1 MICTPSGILTT
12 ISSINIPIL
21 HPNNSQ
27 LSIVNYQFLMYLIDT
42 HTHVYDHQ
50 FSLDRIEAMQRALD
64 AGVGMMLLPNVDAS
78 TITPMLELHEQYP
91 DCTRVMM
98 GLQPEEVKEDY
109 KDVLSTMEKELE
121 KGIYVGVGEVGLDFY
136 WDSTFEKEQL
146 DAFETQ
152 LDWAKQLH
160 LPLSIH
166 CRNAFDKMVK
176 ILERKQDGGL
186 RGIMHCFT
194 GTEEEAKVYLE
205 LGFHLGL
212 GGVTTYKNC
221 GVKEYLSNLPL
232 DRIVL
237 ETDAPYLAPVPC
249 RGKRNEPAFLVH
261 TAQKIA
267 DILQIP
273 VEELAAATTANAQ
286 SLFGA

>member
-1 MICTPSGILTT
+1 M
-12 ISSINIPIL
+12 
-21 HPNNSQ
+21 
-27 LSIVNYQFLMYLIDT
+27 MYLIDT
-42 HTHVYDHQ
+42 HTHIYDHQ
-50 FSLDRIEAMQRALD
+50 FSLDWNETVQRALD
-64 AGVGMMLLPNVDAS
+64 AGVKMMLLPNVDAS
-78 TITPMLELHEQYP
+78 TIAPMLELHEQYP

-109 KDVLSTMEKELE
+109 KEVLFMMEKELE
-121 KGIYVGVGEVGLDFY
+121 KCIYAGVGEVGLDFY
-136 WDSTFEKEQL
+136 WDATFEKQQL

-176 ILERKQDGGL
+176 ILEHKQDGGL

-221 GVKEYLSNLPL
+221 GLKDCLPNLPL

-261 TAQKIA
+261 TAQRIA

-273 VEELAAATTANAQ
+273 VEELAGITTSNSQ
-286 SLFGA
+286 TLFQV

>member
-1 MICTPSGILTT
+1 
-12 ISSINIPIL
+12 
-21 HPNNSQ
+21 
-27 LSIVNYQFLMYLIDT
+27 
-42 HTHVYDHQ
+42 
-50 FSLDRIEAMQRALD
+50 
-64 AGVGMMLLPNVDAS
+64 MMLLPNVDAS
-78 TITPMLELHEQYP
+78 TIAPMLELHEQFP

-109 KDVLSTMEKELE
+109 KTVLALMEKELE
-121 KGIYVGVGEVGLDFY
+121 RNIYIGVGEVGLDFY
-136 WDSTFEKEQL
+136 WDSTFEKQQL

-176 ILERKQDGGL
+176 ILEKKQDGGL

-194 GTEEEAKVYLE
+194 GTEEEAKIYLE

-221 GVKEYLSNLPL
+221 GVKDFLPRLPL

-267 DILQIP
+267 EILQIP
-273 VEELAAATTANAQ
+273 YNELVNAVSANTN
-286 SLFGA
+286 SLFSI

>member
-1 MICTPSGILTT
+1 
-12 ISSINIPIL
+12 
-21 HPNNSQ
+21 
-27 LSIVNYQFLMYLIDT
+27 MYLIDT
-42 HTHVYDHQ
+42 HTHIYDHQ
-50 FSLDRIEAMQRALD
+50 FSLDRAEAVQRALD
-64 AGVGMMLLPNVDAS
+64 AGVKMMLLPNVDAS
-78 TITPMLELHEQYP
+78 TIAPMLELHEQYP

-98 GLQPEEVKEDY
+98 GLQPEEVREDY
-109 KDVLSTMEKELE
+109 KQVLTTMEKELE
-121 KGIYVGVGEVGLDFY
+121 KGIYIGVGEVGLDFY
-136 WDSTFEKEQL
+136 WDATYEKQQL

-166 CRNAFDKMVK
+166 CRSAFDKMMK
-176 ILERKQDGGL
+176 IIEKKQDGGL
-186 RGIMHCFT
+186 RGVMHCFT
-194 GTEEEAKVYLE
+194 GTEEEAKAYLS

-221 GVKEYLSNLPL
+221 GVKDFLPTLPL

-267 DILQIP
+267 DILQIT
-273 VEELAAATTANAQ
+273 VEELAEATTKNVQ
-286 SLFGA
+286 LLFGL

>member
-1 MICTPSGILTT
+1 M
-12 ISSINIPIL
+12 N
-21 HPNNSQ
+21 
-27 LSIVNYQFLMYLIDT
+27 LIDT
-42 HTHVYDHQ
+42 HTHIYDHQ
-50 FSLDRIEAMQRALD
+50 FSLDRNETVQRALE
-64 AGVGMMLLPNVDAS
+64 AGVKMMLLPNVDAS
-78 TITPMLELHEQYP
+78 TIAPMLELHEQFP

-109 KDVLSTMEKELE
+109 KEVLSKMEKELE
-121 KGIYVGVGEVGLDFY
+121 RGIYCGVGEVGLDFY
-136 WDSTFEKEQL
+136 WDTTFEKQQL

-152 LDWAKQLH
+152 LDWAKQLY

-166 CRNAFDKMVK
+166 CRNAFDKMIK
-176 ILERKQDGGL
+176 ILEKKQDGGL

-194 GTEEEAKVYLE
+194 GTEEEAKIYLE

-221 GVKEYLSNLPL
+221 GVKDFLPRLPL

-267 DILQIP
+267 EILQIP
-273 VEELAAATTANAQ
+273 YNELVNAVSANTN
-286 SLFGA
+286 SLFSI

>member
-1 MICTPSGILTT
+1 
-12 ISSINIPIL
+12 
-21 HPNNSQ
+21 
-27 LSIVNYQFLMYLIDT
+27 
-42 HTHVYDHQ
+42 
-50 FSLDRIEAMQRALD
+50 
-64 AGVGMMLLPNVDAS
+64 MMLLPNVDAS
-78 TITPMLELHEQYP
+78 TITPMLQLYEQYP

-109 KDVLSTMEKELE
+109 KQVLSQMEKELE
-121 KGIYVGVGEVGLDFY
+121 RGIYVGVGEVGLDFY

-152 LDWAKQLH
+152 LDWAKQLG

-176 ILERKQDGGL
+176 ILEHKQDGSL

-194 GTEEEAKVYLE
+194 GTEEEAKIYLE

-221 GVKEYLSNLPL
+221 GVKDYLSNLPL

-261 TAQKIA
+261 TAKRIA
-267 DILQIP
+267 EILQMT
-273 VEELAAATTANAQ
+273 VEELAAITTTNVKD
-286 SLFGA
+286 LFQL

>member
-1 MICTPSGILTT
+1 
-12 ISSINIPIL
+12 
-21 HPNNSQ
+21 
-27 LSIVNYQFLMYLIDT
+27 MYLIDT
-42 HTHVYDHQ
+42 HTHIYDHQ
-50 FSLDRIEAMQRALD
+50 FSLDRNEAVQRALE
-64 AGVGMMLLPNVDAS
+64 AGVKMMLLPNVDAS
-78 TITPMLELHEQYP
+78 TVAPMLELHEKYP
-91 DCTRVMM
+91 ECTRVMM

-109 KDVLSTMEKELE
+109 KEVLSQMEKELGE
-121 KGIYVGVGEVGLDFY
+121 ASLASHVPQSRVAYVGVGEVGLDFY
-136 WDSTFEKEQL
+136 WDATYEKQQL

-176 ILERKQDGGL
+176 ILEKKQDGGL

-221 GVKEYLSNLPL
+221 GVKDYLPTLSL

-267 DILQIP
+267 DVLQIP
-273 VEELAAATTANAQ
+273 IEELAEITTANVQ
-286 SLFGA
+286 TLFIGL

>member
-1 MICTPSGILTT
+1 
-12 ISSINIPIL
+12 
-21 HPNNSQ
+21 
-27 LSIVNYQFLMYLIDT
+27 MYLIDT
-42 HTHVYDHQ
+42 HTHIYDHQ
-50 FSLDRIEAMQRALD
+50 FSLDRNETVQRALD
-64 AGVGMMLLPNVDAS
+64 AGVEMMLLPNVDAS
-78 TITPMLELHEQYP
+78 TIAPMLELHEQYP
-91 DCTRVMM
+91 GCTRVMM

-109 KDVLSTMEKELE
+109 KEVLSLMEKELE
-121 KGIYVGVGEVGLDFY
+121 RGVYSGVGEVGLDFY
-136 WDSTFEKEQL
+136 WDASFEKQQL

-176 ILERKQDGGL
+176 LLEKKQDGGL

-212 GGVTTYKNC
+212 GGVVTYKNC
-221 GVKEYLSNLPL
+221 GVKEYLPNLPL
-232 DRIVL
+232 NRIVL

-249 RGKRNEPAFLVH
+249 RGKRNEPAYLVH
-261 TAQKIA
+261 TAQRIA
-267 DILQIP
+267 DVLQMP
-273 VEELAAATTANAQ
+273 VEELATTTTANVKD
-286 SLFGA
+286 LFQL

>member
-1 MICTPSGILTT
+1 
-12 ISSINIPIL
+12 
-21 HPNNSQ
+21 
-27 LSIVNYQFLMYLIDT
+27 MYLIDT
-42 HTHVYDHQ
+42 HTHIYDHQ
-50 FSLDRIEAMQRALD
+50 FSLDRNEAMQRALD
-64 AGVGMMLLPNVDAS
+64 AGVKMMLLPNVDAS
-78 TITPMLELHEQYP
+78 TVVPMLELYGLYP
-91 DCTRVMM
+91 DCTRMMM

-109 KDVLSTMEKELE
+109 KRVLSLMEKELE
-121 KGIYVGVGEVGLDFY
+121 RGIYVGVGEVGLDFY
-136 WDSTFEKEQL
+136 WDATYEKQQL

-176 ILERKQDGGL
+176 ILEKKQDGDL

-194 GTEEEAKVYLE
+194 GTEEEAKAYLE

-221 GVKEYLSNLPL
+221 GVKDFLPDLPL
-232 DRIVL
+232 DKIVL

-249 RGKRNEPAFLVH
+249 RGKRNESAFLVH
-261 TAQKIA
+261 TAQRIA
-267 DILQIP
+267 DILQMP
-273 VEELAAATTANAQ
+273 VEKLAAVTTANAK
-286 SLFGA
+286 SLFSL

>member
-1 MICTPSGILTT
+1 ML
-12 ISSINIPIL
+12 
-21 HPNNSQ
+21 
-27 LSIVNYQFLMYLIDT
+27 LIDT

-50 FSLDRIEAMQRALD
+50 FSLDRNATMQRALD

-78 TITPMLELHEQYP
+78 TIALMLELHEQYP

-109 KDVLSTMEKELE
+109 KEVLSKMEKELE
-121 KGIYVGVGEVGLDFY
+121 RGIYVGVGEVGLDFY
-136 WDSTFEKEQL
+136 WDATFEKQQL

-176 ILERKQDGGL
+176 ILEHKQDGGL

-194 GTEEEAKVYLE
+194 GTEEEANVYLE

-221 GVKEYLSNLPL
+221 GVKDYMPQLPL

-237 ETDAPYLAPVPC
+237 ETDAPYLSPVPC

-267 DILQIP
+267 EILGMDLN
-273 VEELAAATTANAQ
+273 ELAVMTTANVKQ
-286 SLFGA
+286 LFNL

>member
-1 MICTPSGILTT
+1 
-12 ISSINIPIL
+12 
-21 HPNNSQ
+21 
-27 LSIVNYQFLMYLIDT
+27 MYLIDT
-42 HTHVYDHQ
+42 HTHIYDHQ
-50 FSLDRIEAMQRALD
+50 FSLDRKETIQRALE
-64 AGVGMMLLPNVDAS
+64 AGVSMMLLPNVDAS
-78 TITPMLELHEQYP
+78 TIAPMLQLYEQFS

-109 KDVLSTMEKELE
+109 KQVLSMMEKELE
-121 KGIYVGVGEVGLDFY
+121 RGIYVGVGEVGLDFY
-136 WDSTFEKEQL
+136 WDATFEKEQW

-152 LDWAKQLH
+152 LDWAKQLG

-176 ILERKQDGGL
+176 ILEKKQDGRL
-186 RGIMHCFT
+186 HGIMHCFT
-194 GTEEEAKVYLE
+194 GTEEEAKIYLE

-221 GVKEYLSNLPL
+221 GVKDYLPNLPL

-261 TAQKIA
+261 TAQRIA
-267 DILQIP
+267 DILQMPI
-273 VEELAAATTANAQ
+273 EKLAAVTTANVQ
-286 SLFGA
+286 SLFGL

>member
-1 MICTPSGILTT
+1 
-12 ISSINIPIL
+12 
-21 HPNNSQ
+21 
-27 LSIVNYQFLMYLIDT
+27 MYLIDT

-50 FSLDRIEAMQRALD
+50 FSLDRNEAMQRALE
-64 AGVGMMLLPNVDAS
+64 AGVKMMLLPNVDAS
-78 TITPMLELHEQYP
+78 TVAPMLELHGQYP

-109 KDVLSTMEKELE
+109 KEVLSQMEKELSDATPAPQVHRPQS
-121 KGIYVGVGEVGLDFY
+121 IVPSPPSCVHYVGVGEVGLDFY
-136 WDSTFEKEQL
+136 WDATYEKQQL

-176 ILERKQDGGL
+176 ILEKKQDGGL

-221 GVKEYLSNLPL
+221 GVKDYLPTLPL

-249 RGKRNEPAFLVH
+249 RGKRNDPAFLVH

-267 DILQIP
+267 EILGMDLD
-273 VEELAAATTANAQ
+273 ELAAITTSNVKQ
-286 SLFGA
+286 LFNL

>member
-1 MICTPSGILTT
+1 
-12 ISSINIPIL
+12 
-21 HPNNSQ
+21 
-27 LSIVNYQFLMYLIDT
+27 MYFIDT
-42 HTHVYDHQ
+42 HTHIYDHQ
-50 FSLDRIEAMQRALD
+50 FSLDRNEAMQRALD
-64 AGVGMMLLPNVDAS
+64 AGVGIMLLPNVDAS
-78 TITPMLELHEQYP
+78 TIAPMLELHGQYP
-91 DCTRVMM
+91 DCTRMMM

-109 KDVLSTMEKELE
+109 KEVLSMMEKELE
-121 KGIYVGVGEVGLDFY
+121 RGIYVGMGEIGLDFY
-136 WDSTFEKEQL
+136 WDATYEKQQL

-176 ILERKQDGGL
+176 ILEKKQDGGL

-194 GTEEEAKVYLE
+194 GTEEEAKAYLE

-221 GVKEYLSNLPL
+221 GVKDFLPDLPL
-232 DRIVL
+232 DKIVL

-261 TAQKIA
+261 TAQRIA
-267 DILQIP
+267 DILQMP
-273 VEELAAATTANAQ
+273 VEKLAVMTTANAE
-286 SLFGA
+286 SLFSL

>member
-1 MICTPSGILTT
+1 
-12 ISSINIPIL
+12 
-21 HPNNSQ
+21 
-27 LSIVNYQFLMYLIDT
+27 MYLIDT

-50 FSLDRIEAMQRALD
+50 FSLDRNEAMQRALD

-78 TITPMLELHEQYP
+78 TIAPMLELHEQYP

-109 KDVLSTMEKELE
+109 KEVLSMMEKELGE
-121 KGIYVGVGEVGLDFY
+121 VRPASRVQYVGVGEVGLDFY
-136 WDSTFEKEQL
+136 WDSTFEKQQL
-146 DAFETQ
+146 DVFETQ
-152 LDWAKQLH
+152 LDWAKQLG

-176 ILERKQDGGL
+176 ILEKKQDGGL
-186 RGIMHCFT
+186 NGITHCFT

-221 GVKEYLSNLPL
+221 GVKDYLPNLPL

-267 DILQIP
+267 DVLQMP
-273 VEELAAATTANAQ
+273 LEDFAVVTTANVKD
-286 SLFGA
+286 LFQF

>member
-1 MICTPSGILTT
+1 MK
-12 ISSINIPIL
+12 
-21 HPNNSQ
+21 
-27 LSIVNYQFLMYLIDT
+27 
-42 HTHVYDHQ
+42 
-50 FSLDRIEAMQRALD
+50 RALD

-78 TITPMLELHEQYP
+78 TIAPMLELHGQYP

-109 KDVLSTMEKELE
+109 KEVLSMMEKELE
-121 KGIYVGVGEVGLDFY
+121 RGIYIGVGEVGLDFY
-136 WDSTFEKEQL
+136 WDVTFERQQL
-146 DAFETQ
+146 DALEIQ
-152 LDWAKQLH
+152 LDWAKQLG

-176 ILERKQDGGL
+176 ILEKKQDGGL

-194 GTEEEAKVYLE
+194 GTEEEAKVYLK

-221 GVKEYLSNLPL
+221 GVKDYLPNLPL

-249 RGKRNEPAFLVH
+249 RGKRNEPSFLVH
-261 TAQKIA
+261 TAKCIA
-267 DILQIP
+267 EILQMP
-273 VEELAAATTANAQ
+273 LEDFAAATTSNVKD
-286 SLFGA
+286 LFQF

>member
-1 MICTPSGILTT
+1 M
-12 ISSINIPIL
+12 N
-21 HPNNSQ
+21 
-27 LSIVNYQFLMYLIDT
+27 LIDT
-42 HTHVYDHQ
+42 HTHIYDHQ
-50 FSLDRIEAMQRALD
+50 FSLDRNETVQRALE

-78 TITPMLELHEQYP
+78 TIAPMLELHEQFP

-109 KDVLSTMEKELE
+109 MTVLAVMEKELE
-121 KGIYVGVGEVGLDFY
+121 RNIYIGVGEVGLDFY
-136 WDSTFEKEQL
+136 WDSTFEKQQL

-166 CRNAFDKMVK
+166 CRNAFDKMTK
-176 ILERKQDGGL
+176 ILEKKQDGGL

-194 GTEEEAKVYLE
+194 GTEEEAKIYLE

-221 GVKEYLSNLPL
+221 GVKDFLPRLPL

-267 DILQIP
+267 EILQIP
-273 VEELAAATTANAQ
+273 YNELVNAVSANTN
-286 SLFGA
+286 SLFSI

>member
-1 MICTPSGILTT
+1 M
-12 ISSINIPIL
+12 N
-21 HPNNSQ
+21 
-27 LSIVNYQFLMYLIDT
+27 LIDT
-42 HTHVYDHQ
+42 HTHIYDHQ
-50 FSLDRIEAMQRALD
+50 FSLDRNETVQRALE
-64 AGVGMMLLPNVDAS
+64 AGVKMMLLPNVDAS
-78 TITPMLELHEQYP
+78 TIAPMLELHEQFP

-109 KDVLSTMEKELE
+109 MTVLAVMEKELE
-121 KGIYVGVGEVGLDFY
+121 RNIYIGVGEVGLDFY
-136 WDSTFEKEQL
+136 WDSTFEKQQL

-166 CRNAFDKMVK
+166 CRNAFDKMTK
-176 ILERKQDGGL
+176 ILEKKQDGGL

-194 GTEEEAKVYLE
+194 GTEEEAKAYLD

-221 GVKEYLSNLPL
+221 GLKDYLPNLPL

-267 DILQIP
+267 DIIQIS
-273 VEELAAATTANAQ
+273 VEELAAATTANAKA
-286 SLFGA
+286 LFRL

>member
-1 MICTPSGILTT
+1 
-12 ISSINIPIL
+12 
-21 HPNNSQ
+21 
-27 LSIVNYQFLMYLIDT
+27 MYHIDT
-42 HTHVYDHQ
+42 HTHIYDHQ
-50 FSLDRIEAMQRALD
+50 FSLDQKEVVQRALE
-64 AGVGMMLLPNVDAS
+64 AGVKMMLLPNVDAS
-78 TITPMLELHEQYP
+78 TIAPMLELHEKYP
-91 DCTRVMM
+91 ECTRVMM

-109 KDVLSTMEKELE
+109 KEVLSMMEKELE
-121 KGIYVGVGEVGLDFY
+121 RGVYVGVGEVGLDFY
-136 WDSTFEKEQL
+136 WDATFEKQQL

-152 LDWAKQLH
+152 LDWAKQLG

-176 ILERKQDGGL
+176 ILEKKQDGGL

-212 GGVTTYKNC
+212 GSVTTYKNC
-221 GVKEYLSNLPL
+221 GVKDYLPHLPL

-267 DILQIP
+267 EILGMDLD
-273 VEELAAATTANAQ
+273 ELAAITTSIVKQ
-286 SLFGA
+286 LFNL

>member
-1 MICTPSGILTT
+1 M
-12 ISSINIPIL
+12 N
-21 HPNNSQ
+21 
-27 LSIVNYQFLMYLIDT
+27 LIDT
-42 HTHVYDHQ
+42 HTHIYDHQ
-50 FSLDRIEAMQRALD
+50 FSLDRNETVQRALE

-78 TITPMLELHEQYP
+78 TIAPMLELHEQFP

-98 GLQPEEVKEDY
+98 GLQPEEVKEGY
-109 KDVLSTMEKELE
+109 KAVLAMMEKELE
-121 KGIYVGVGEVGLDFY
+121 RNIFIGVGEVGLDFY
-136 WDSTFEKEQL
+136 WDSTFEKQQL

-166 CRNAFDKMVK
+166 CRNAFDKMIR

-186 RGIMHCFT
+186 SGIMHCFT
-194 GTEEEAKVYLE
+194 GTEEEAKAYLD

-221 GVKEYLSNLPL
+221 GLKDYLPNLSL

-267 DILQIP
+267 DILQIS
-273 VEELAAATTANAQ
+273 VEELAAATTANAKA
-286 SLFGA
+286 LFRL

>member
-1 MICTPSGILTT
+1 MQSESIEYQHLQCE
-12 ISSINIPIL
+12 ISKK
-21 HPNNSQ
+21 
-27 LSIVNYQFLMYLIDT
+27 MYLIDT
-42 HTHVYDHQ
+42 HTHIYDHQ
-50 FSLDRIEAMQRALD
+50 FSLDRAETVQRALE
-64 AGVGMMLLPNVDAS
+64 AGVRMMLLPNVDAS
-78 TITPMLELHEQYP
+78 TIAPMLELHEQFP

-109 KDVLSTMEKELE
+109 KTVLAMMENELA
-121 KGIYVGVGEVGLDFY
+121 GVSPVSRVPQSRVQYVGVGEVGLDFY
-136 WDSTFEKEQL
+136 WDATFEKQQL

-152 LDWAKQLH
+152 LDWAKQLG

-166 CRNAFDKMVK
+166 CRNAFEKMVK
-176 ILERKQDGGL
+176 ILEKKQDGGL

-194 GTEEEAKVYLE
+194 GTEDEAKAYLA

-221 GVKEYLSNLPL
+221 GVKDYLPNLPL
-232 DRIVL
+232 DTIVL

-267 DILQIP
+267 DIMQIP
-273 VEELAAATTANAQ
+273 VEELATTTTANVKD
-286 SLFGA
+286 LFQL

>member
-1 MICTPSGILTT
+1 ML
-12 ISSINIPIL
+12 
-21 HPNNSQ
+21 
-27 LSIVNYQFLMYLIDT
+27 LIDT
-42 HTHVYDHQ
+42 HTHIYDTD
-50 FSLDRIEAMQRALD
+50 FDLDREAVVQRALD

-78 TITPMLELHEQYP
+78 TIKPMLETHERFP

-98 GLQPEEVKEDY
+98 GLQPEEVKGDY
-109 KDVLSTMEKELE
+109 KQVLTLMERELE
-121 KGIYVGVGEVGLDFY
+121 RNIYIGVGEIGLDFY

-152 LDWAKQLH
+152 LGWAKQLG

-166 CRNAFDKMVK
+166 CRNAFNFMVR
-176 ILERKQDGGL
+176 ILEKHQDGGL

-194 GTEEEAKVYLE
+194 GTEDEALAYLN

-221 GVKEYLSNLPL
+221 AVKDYLHNIPL

-237 ETDAPYLAPVPC
+237 ETDAPYLSPVPH
-249 RGKRNEPAFLVH
+249 RGQRNEPAFMVD
-261 TAQKIA
+261 TAKRIA
-267 DILQIP
+267 EIYETSVNEIA
-273 VEELAAATTANAQ
+273 EITSRNAKM
-286 SLFGA
+286 LFEI

>member
-1 MICTPSGILTT
+1 MTRL
-12 ISSINIPIL
+12 
-21 HPNNSQ
+21 
-27 LSIVNYQFLMYLIDT
+27 VDT
-42 HTHVYDHQ
+42 HTHIYDHQ
-50 FSLDRIEAMQRALD
+50 FSFDRNEAMQRALD
-64 AGVGMMLLPNVDAS
+64 AGVSVMLLPNVDAS
-78 TITPMLELHEQYP
+78 TIAPMLELHEQYP

-109 KDVLSTMEKELE
+109 KTVLDTMEKELE
-121 KGIYVGVGEVGLDFY
+121 RGIYIGVGEVGLDFY
-136 WDSTFEKEQL
+136 WDASFEKQQL

-176 ILERKQDGGL
+176 ILEHKQDGGL

-194 GTEEEAKVYLE
+194 GTKEEAKVYLE

-221 GVKEYLSNLPL
+221 GVKDYLPYLPL

-261 TAQKIA
+261 TAQRIA
-267 DILQIP
+267 EILQMP
-273 VEELAAATTANAQ
+273 VEELASVTTANVKQ
-286 SLFGA
+286 LFNL

>member
-1 MICTPSGILTT
+1 
-12 ISSINIPIL
+12 
-21 HPNNSQ
+21 
-27 LSIVNYQFLMYLIDT
+27 MYLIDT
-42 HTHVYDHQ
+42 HTHIYDHQ
-50 FSLDRIEAMQRALD
+50 FSLDRKETVQRALE
-64 AGVGMMLLPNVDAS
+64 AGVGIMLLPNVDAS
-78 TITPMLELHEQYP
+78 TIVPMLELHEQYP

-109 KDVLSTMEKELE
+109 KQVLSMMEKELE

-136 WDSTFEKEQL
+136 WDATFEKQQL

-166 CRNAFDKMVK
+166 CRNAFEKMVR
-176 ILERKQDGGL
+176 ILEHKQDGGL

-212 GGVTTYKNC
+212 GGVITYKNC
-221 GVKEYLSNLPL
+221 GLKDYLPNLPF

-237 ETDAPYLAPVPC
+237 ETDAPYLSPVPC

-267 DILQIP
+267 EIMQVSVKDI
-273 VEELAAATTANAQ
+273 VEITSSNARM
-286 SLFGA
+286 LFGIA

>member
-1 MICTPSGILTT
+1 LATRAGFELSLAFLVVKTVRNLFSCYFCSVIL
-12 ISSINIPIL
+12 N
-21 HPNNSQ
+21 
-27 LSIVNYQFLMYLIDT
+27 VMYLIDT

-50 FSLDRIEAMQRALD
+50 FSLDRNETMQRALD
-64 AGVGMMLLPNVDAS
+64 AGIGMMLLPNVDAF
-78 TITPMLELHEQYP
+78 TIAPMLQLHEQYP

-109 KDVLSTMEKELE
+109 KEVLTLMEKELE
-121 KGIYVGVGEVGLDFY
+121 CGIYVGVGEIGLDFY
-136 WDSTFEKEQL
+136 WDSTFEKQQF

-152 LDWAKQLH
+152 LEWAKQLH

-176 ILERKQDGGL
+176 ILEHKQDGGL
-186 RGIMHCFT
+186 CGIMHCFT

-212 GGVTTYKNC
+212 GGVVTYKNC
-221 GVKEYLSNLPL
+221 GVKDYLPSLPL

-267 DILQIP
+267 EIFQMSLEDF
-273 VEELAAATTANAQ
+273 AAATTANAKI
-286 SLFGA
+286 LFQV

>member
-1 MICTPSGILTT
+1 MIMDL
-12 ISSINIPIL
+12 
-21 HPNNSQ
+21 
-27 LSIVNYQFLMYLIDT
+27 VDT
-42 HTHVYDHQ
+42 HTHIYDHQ
-50 FSLDRIEAMQRALD
+50 FSLDRNEAVQRALD
-64 AGVGMMLLPNVDAS
+64 AGVKMMLLPNVDAS
-78 TITPMLELHEQYP
+78 TIAPMLELHEQYP
-91 DCTRVMM
+91 DCTCVMM

-109 KDVLSTMEKELE
+109 KQVLDLMEKELE
-121 KGIYVGVGEVGLDFY
+121 RGIYVGVGEVGLDFY

-152 LDWAKQLH
+152 LDWAKQLG

-166 CRNAFDKMVK
+166 CRNAYDKMVK
-176 ILERKQDGGL
+176 ILEHKQDGGL

-221 GVKEYLSNLPL
+221 GVKEYLPNLSL

-261 TAQKIA
+261 TAKRIA
-267 DILQIP
+267 EILQMT
-273 VEELAAATTANAQ
+273 VEELAAITTTNVKD
-286 SLFGA
+286 LFQL

>member
-1 MICTPSGILTT
+1 
-12 ISSINIPIL
+12 
-21 HPNNSQ
+21 
-27 LSIVNYQFLMYLIDT
+27 MYLIDT
-42 HTHVYDHQ
+42 HTHIYDHQ
-50 FSLDRIEAMQRALD
+50 FDLDRTEAVQRALD

-78 TITPMLELHEQYP
+78 TIAPMLQLHEQRP
-91 DCTRVMM
+91 ECTRVMM
-98 GLQPEEVKEDY
+98 GLQPEEVHEDY
-109 KDVLSTMEKELE
+109 KVVLSQMEKELE
-121 KGIYVGVGEVGLDFY
+121 RNIYIGVGEVGLDFY
-136 WDSTFEKEQL
+136 WDATFEKEQL

-176 ILERKQDGGL
+176 ILERKQDGSL
-186 RGIMHCFT
+186 CGIMHCFT

-221 GVKEYLSNLPL
+221 GVKDYLPNLPL

-267 DILQIP
+267 DIFQIP
-273 VEELAAATTANAQ
+273 VEELATATTENTMT
-286 SLFGA
+286 LFKL

>member
-1 MICTPSGILTT
+1 M
-12 ISSINIPIL
+12 N
-21 HPNNSQ
+21 
-27 LSIVNYQFLMYLIDT
+27 LIDT
-42 HTHVYDHQ
+42 HTHIYDHQ
-50 FSLDRIEAMQRALD
+50 FSLDRNETVQRALE

-78 TITPMLELHEQYP
+78 TIAPMLELHEQFP

-109 KDVLSTMEKELE
+109 KEVLSKMEKELE
-121 KGIYVGVGEVGLDFY
+121 RGIYCGVGEVGLDFY
-136 WDSTFEKEQL
+136 WDTTFEKQQL

-152 LDWAKQLH
+152 LDWAKQLY

-166 CRNAFDKMVK
+166 CRNAFDKMIK
-176 ILERKQDGGL
+176 ILEKKQDGGL

-194 GTEEEAKVYLE
+194 GTEEEAKIYLE

-221 GVKEYLSNLPL
+221 GVKDFLPRLPL

-267 DILQIP
+267 EIMQIP
-273 VEELAAATTANAQ
+273 YNELVNAVSANTN
-286 SLFGA
+286 SLFSI